1 MVNFFIS
8 ETLLNI
14 CLTLFDA
21 PRVEPVIGRYDAS
34 YGLVLK
40 GNGKGILE
48 VLDLEKTSFFADGD
62 CRSIISIRNSATKK
76 SVIVSRNA
84 NSLKVL
90 SFGNRLKN

>member
-40 GNGKGILE
+40 GNSKE
-48 VLDLEKTSFFADGD
+48 VFKVLDLEKTYFFADGD
-62 CRSIISIRNSATKK
+62 RKIIISIRNPATEK
-76 SVIVSRNA
+76 SVIVSRNT
-84 NSLKVL
+84 NFLKVL